1 MNQDLTQALA
11 ERVAA
16 AQAEGRPL
24 RIQGGGTKTW
34 LGRAVAGEPLAVGG
48 HRGILSYEPTEL
60 VITARAGT
68 PLAEIEAALAER
80 GQWLA
85 FEPPHLSPAIGLADG
100 SLDIGAIVS
109 TRSSAS
115 AGDNANANTNAN
127 ANANANASANASA
140 DANLDAGGSAYA
152 NAGGMPGMATLGG
165 TIACGLSGPAR
176 PYAGAARDFV
186 LGVRLI
192 NGKGEVLR
200 FGGEVMKNVAGY
212 DLSRLMAGAQGTL
225 GVLLEVSL
233 KVLPR
238 PVAELT
244 LIFELSPAE
253 AIRRFNDWAGQPLP
267 LSAACHDGERAYIR
281 LAGNEAA
288 VRAARLQLG
297 GEVLDDRMLAGMAMP
312 GAAAK
317 DMTAKDKA
325 GAVAQ
330 GMTVKAMAGAATQE
344 MAEAAAAHA
353 PTAEVATRRGSESGM
368 AADQEAEYGARSAD
382 RDFWRGVRELRHPFF
397 QAGSAPLWRLS
408 LPPTAPLDPRLGSQF
423 IDWGGAQRWV
433 HSEHPLWPVAQAAG
447 GHASCYGLRFG
458 RVARAVSVAANL
470 DPSLDPAVSTAD
482 AVNAEQ
488 AARAVSP
495 GSGEREPAAIPEAE
509 VFQPLPPALLA
520 LHRRLKAA
528 LDPRGILNPGRIYP
542 EL

>member
-1 MNQDLTQALA
+1 MNQDLTQTLA
-11 ERVAA
+11 ARVAS

-34 LGRAVAGEPLAVGG
+34 LGRAVSGEPLVVGG

-68 PLAEIEAALAER
+68 PLAEIQAALAER

-85 FEPPHLSPAIGLADG
+85 FEPPHFSPATGLAD
-100 SLDIGAIVS
+100 DP
-109 TRSSAS
+109 
-115 AGDNANANTNAN
+115 
-127 ANANANASANASA
+127 
-140 DANLDAGGSAYA
+140 LDAG
-152 NAGGMPGMATLGG
+152 AGGRPGKATLGG

-176 PYAGAARDFV
+176 PYSGAARDFV

-225 GVLLEVSL
+225 GVLLDVSL

-238 PVAELT
+238 PAVELT
-244 LIFELSPAE
+244 LVFDLSPAE
-253 AIRRFNDWAGQPLP
+253 AIRRFNQWAGQPLP
-267 LSAACHDGERAYIR
+267 MSAACHDGERAYVR

-288 VRAARLQLG
+288 VRAAQARLG
-297 GEVLDDRMLAGMAMP
+297 GEVFDG
-312 GAAAK
+312 
-317 DMTAKDKA
+317 
-325 GAVAQ
+325 
-330 GMTVKAMAGAATQE
+330 
-344 MAEAAAAHA
+344 
-353 PTAEVATRRGSESGM
+353 
-368 AADQEAEYGARSAD
+368 EAEG
-382 RDFWRGVRELRHPFF
+382 FWRAVRELRHPFF
-397 QAGSAPLWRLS
+397 RQGSAYQPGTAYQQGTAHQQGLAYQTGTAYQPGAAAPLWRLS
-408 LPPTAPLDPRLGSQF
+408 LPPAAPHDPALGPQF

-433 HSEHPLWPVAQAAG
+433 YCKDPLWSVAQAAG
-447 GHASCYGLRFG
+447 GHASRYGLTF
-458 RVARAVSVAANL
+458 ARQDAGAAGG
-470 DPSLDPAVSTAD
+470 DDAD
-482 AVNAEQ
+482 AAGAAGAAGATGATGATGAAGAPDVSGSQGPGAGPDRTKEQ
-488 AARAVSP
+488 ETIEMAGGA
-495 GSGEREPAAIPEAE
+495 

-528 LDPRGILNPGRIYP
+528 LDPVGILNPGRLYP

>member
-11 ERVAA
+11 ERVAVA
-16 AQAEGRPL
+16 HGAGHPL

-85 FEPPHLSPAIGLADG
+85 FEPPHFSPAIGLTDG
-100 SLDIGAIVS
+100 PLDVGAIAS
-109 TRSSAS
+109 TRSNAS
-115 AGDNANANTNAN
+115 AGAGAGG
-127 ANANANASANASA
+127 NANANASA
-140 DANLDAGGSAYA
+140 DAKLDAGGRAYA

-176 PYAGAARDFV
+176 AYAGAARDFV

-233 KVLPR
+233 KVLPL

-244 LIFELSPAE
+244 LVFELSPAE

-267 LSAACHDGERAYIR
+267 LSAACHDGERAFIR

-288 VRAARLQLG
+288 VRAACLRLG
-297 GEVLDDRMLAGMAMP
+297 GEVLDDRMLIGM
-312 GAAAK
+312 
-317 DMTAKDKA
+317 
-325 GAVAQ
+325 
-330 GMTVKAMAGAATQE
+330 AMAGAA
-344 MAEAAAAHA
+344 AAHA
-353 PTAEVATRRGSESGM
+353 SAAEVATSRGGESGM
-368 AADQEAEYGARSAD
+368 TANLEAGGVARSVD

-447 GHASCYGLRFG
+447 GHANCYGLRFG
-458 RVARAVSVAANL
+458 RVAHAVSLAANL

-495 GSGEREPAAIPEAE
+495 GSGELEPVVIPE

>member
-115 AGDNANANTNAN
+115 AGDNANTNAN

-297 GEVLDDRMLAGMAMP
+297 GEVLDDRMLAGMAM
-312 GAAAK
+312 
-317 DMTAKDKA
+317 A
-325 GAVAQ
+325 G
-330 GMTVKAMAGAATQE
+330 
-344 MAEAAAAHA
+344 AAAHA
-353 PTAEVATRRGSESGM
+353 SAAEVATSRGSASGM
-368 AADQEAEYGARSAD
+368 AANLEARGVARSAD

>member
-1 MNQDLTQALA
+1 MNQDLTQTLA
-11 ERVAA
+11 ARVAS

-34 LGRAVAGEPLAVGG
+34 LGRAVDGELLVVAG

-68 PLAEIEAALAER
+68 PLAEIQAALAER

-85 FEPPHLSPAIGLADG
+85 FEPPHFSPATVLADDP
-100 SLDIGAIVS
+100 LDPGAG
-109 TRSSAS
+109 
-115 AGDNANANTNAN
+115 AGARGKADGG
-127 ANANANASANASA
+127 A
-140 DANLDAGGSAYA
+140 DAGRRP
-152 NAGGMPGMATLGG
+152 NAHVDSLPGKATLGG

-176 PYAGAARDFV
+176 PYSGAVRDFV

-225 GVLLEVSL
+225 GVLLDVSL

-238 PVAELT
+238 PAVELT
-244 LIFELSPAE
+244 LVFDLSPAE
-253 AIRRFNDWAGQPLP
+253 AIRRFNQWAGQPLP
-267 LSAACHDGERAYIR
+267 MSAACHDGERAHVR

-288 VRAARLQLG
+288 VRAAQARLG
-297 GEVLDDRMLAGMAMP
+297 GEVFAG
-312 GAAAK
+312 
-317 DMTAKDKA
+317 
-325 GAVAQ
+325 
-330 GMTVKAMAGAATQE
+330 
-344 MAEAAAAHA
+344 
-353 PTAEVATRRGSESGM
+353 
-368 AADQEAEYGARSAD
+368 EAES
-382 RDFWRGVRELRHPFF
+382 FWRAVRELRHPFF
-397 QAGSAPLWRLS
+397 RHGSAYQPGAAPLWRLS
-408 LPPTAPLDPRLGSQF
+408 LPPTAPHDPALGPQL

-433 HSEHPLWPVAQAAG
+433 HSEDPLWPMAQAAG
-447 GHASCYGLRFG
+447 GHASRYALTL
-458 RVARAVSVAANL
+458 ARQGAEAAGV
-470 DPSLDPAVSTAD
+470 DDGDATGAASATGVTAT
-482 AVNAEQ
+482 
-488 AARAVSP
+488 AAGATDVP
-495 GSGEREPAAIPEAE
+495 GIQGPGTGPDRIIKRDTVEMAGGA

-520 LHRRLKAA
+520 LHLRLKAA

>member
-1 MNQDLTQALA
+1 MNQDLTQTLA
-11 ERVAA
+11 ARVAS

-34 LGRAVAGEPLAVGG
+34 LGRAVDGEPLAVAG

-68 PLAEIEAALAER
+68 PLAEIQAALAER

-85 FEPPHLSPAIGLADG
+85 FEPPHFSPATGLTDDPLDPGACAGARGKAIGGADAGAGDKADG
-100 SLDIGAIVS
+100 GLDVGAGGN
-109 TRSSAS
+109 ADGGAD
-115 AGDNANANTNAN
+115 AGRHPNANA
-127 ANANANASANASA
+127 
-140 DANLDAGGSAYA
+140 GSL
-152 NAGGMPGMATLGG
+152 PGKATLGG
-165 TIACGLSGPAR
+165 TLACGLSGPAR
-176 PYAGAARDFV
+176 PYSGAVRDFV

-238 PVAELT
+238 PAVELT
-244 LIFELSPAE
+244 LVFDLSPAE
-253 AIRRFNDWAGQPLP
+253 AIRRFNQWAGQPLP
-267 LSAACHDGERAYIR
+267 MSAACHDGERAYVR

-288 VRAARLQLG
+288 VRAARARLG
-297 GEVLDDRMLAGMAMP
+297 GEVLDDRMLAG
-312 GAAAK
+312 K
-317 DMTAKDKA
+317 
-325 GAVAQ
+325 
-330 GMTVKAMAGAATQE
+330 
-344 MAEAAAAHA
+344 
-353 PTAEVATRRGSESGM
+353 GM
-368 AADQEAEYGARSAD
+368 ANS
-382 RDFWRGVRELRHPFF
+382 DFWRDVRELRHPFF
-397 QAGSAPLWRLS
+397 QAGAAPLWRLS
-408 LPPTAPLDPRLGSQF
+408 LPPTAPLDPRLGYQF

-433 HSEHPLWPVAQAAG
+433 HSEEPLWPVAQAAG

-458 RVARAVSVAANL
+458 RAAQAVSAGCLA
-470 DPSLDPAVSTAD
+470 SAVSMAD
-482 AVNAEQ
+482 AVNAEH
-488 AARAVSP
+488 A
-495 GSGEREPAAIPEAE
+495 EPAVGPNIAERGPESITE

-528 LDPRGILNPGRIYP
+528 LDPRGILNPGRLYA

>member
-1 MNQDLTQALA
+1 MNQDLTQTLA
-11 ERVAA
+11 ARVAS

-34 LGRAVAGEPLAVGG
+34 LGRAVAGEPLAVVD

-68 PLAEIEAALAER
+68 PLVEIEAALAER

-85 FEPPHLSPAIGLADG
+85 FEPPHFSQSQFSTSHVSPGQISYGQISYG
-100 SLDIGAIVS
+100 HIRTGHI
-109 TRSSAS
+109 S
-115 AGDNANANTNAN
+115 AGHISTADSQGASQGTTQGDNPLPVDPKDPPRA
-127 ANANANASANASA
+127 
-140 DANLDAGGSAYA
+140 
-152 NAGGMPGMATLGG
+152 ATLGG

-186 LGVRLI
+186 LGVRII
-192 NGKGEVLR
+192 NGKGDVLR

-244 LIFELSPAE
+244 LVFELSPAE

-288 VRAARLQLG
+288 VRAAQARLG
-297 GEVLDDRMLAGMAMP
+297 GEVLGAQAPAGEDRD
-312 GAAAK
+312 AA
-317 DMTAKDKA
+317 
-325 GAVAQ
+325 
-330 GMTVKAMAGAATQE
+330 
-344 MAEAAAAHA
+344 
-353 PTAEVATRRGSESGM
+353 
-368 AADQEAEYGARSAD
+368 
-382 RDFWRGVRELRHPFF
+382 DFWRAVRELGHPFF
-397 QAGSAPLWRLS
+397 RQGAAPLWRLS
-408 LPPTAPLDPRLGSQF
+408 LPPTAPLDSRLGSQF

-433 HSEHPLWPVAQAAG
+433 HGEHPLWPVAQAAG
-447 GHASCYGLRFG
+447 GHATCHGLKFG
-458 RVARAVSVAANL
+458 RVAHPDSAEAHL
-470 DPSLDPAVSTAD
+470 GPAVSTAD
-482 AVNAEQ
+482 AVNAGH
-488 AARAVSP
+488 APRAVSP
-495 GSGEREPAAIPEAE
+495 GSREREPAAIPEAE
-509 VFQPLPPALLA
+509 VFQPLPLALLA

>member
-1 MNQDLTQALA
+1 MNQDLTQTLA
-11 ERVAA
+11 ARVAS

-34 LGRAVAGEPLAVGG
+34 LGRAVAGEPLAVVD

-68 PLAEIEAALAER
+68 PLVEIEAALAER

-85 FEPPHLSPAIGLADG
+85 FEPPHFSQSQFSTSHVSPGQISYGQISYG
-100 SLDIGAIVS
+100 HIRTGHI
-109 TRSSAS
+109 S
-115 AGDNANANTNAN
+115 AGHISTADSQGASQGTTQGDNPLPVDPKDPPRA
-127 ANANANASANASA
+127 
-140 DANLDAGGSAYA
+140 
-152 NAGGMPGMATLGG
+152 ATLGG

-186 LGVRLI
+186 LGVRII

-253 AIRRFNDWAGQPLP
+253 AIRRFNDWAGQPLT

-297 GEVLDDRMLAGMAMP
+297 GEVLDDRMLAGMAM
-312 GAAAK
+312 
-317 DMTAKDKA
+317 A
-325 GAVAQ
+325 G
-330 GMTVKAMAGAATQE
+330 
-344 MAEAAAAHA
+344 AAAHA
-353 PTAEVATRRGSESGM
+353 SAAEVATSRGSASGM
-368 AADQEAEYGARSAD
+368 AANLEARGVARSAD

>member
-1 MNQDLTQALA
+1 MNQDLTQTLA
-11 ERVAA
+11 AQVAS
-16 AQAEGRPL
+16 AQAEGRAL
-24 RIQGGGTKTW
+24 RIQGGGSKTW
-34 LGRAVAGEPLAVGG
+34 LGRAVCGEPLTVGG

-68 PLAEIEAALAER
+68 PLGEIQAALAER

-85 FEPPHLSPAIGLADG
+85 FEPPHFSPAGGLGDEPFKADPDDRPSIPDSQRHHQG
-100 SLDIGAIVS
+100 FAAFKADPDNRPS
-109 TRSSAS
+109 T
-115 AGDNANANTNAN
+115 
-127 ANANANASANASA
+127 
-140 DANLDAGGSAYA
+140 
-152 NAGGMPGMATLGG
+152 ATLGG

-186 LGVRLI
+186 LGVRII

-238 PVAELT
+238 PLAELT
-244 LIFELSPAE
+244 LTFELSPAE

-288 VRAARLQLG
+288 VRAAQARLG
-297 GEVLDDRMLAGMAMP
+297 GEVLGAQAPAGEDRD
-312 GAAAK
+312 AA
-317 DMTAKDKA
+317 
-325 GAVAQ
+325 
-330 GMTVKAMAGAATQE
+330 
-344 MAEAAAAHA
+344 
-353 PTAEVATRRGSESGM
+353 
-368 AADQEAEYGARSAD
+368 
-382 RDFWRGVRELRHPFF
+382 DFWRAVRELGHPFF
-397 QAGSAPLWRLS
+397 RQGAAPLWRLS
-408 LPPTAPLDPRLGSQF
+408 LPPTAPLDSRLGSQF

-433 HSEHPLWPVAQAAG
+433 HGEHPLWPVAQAAG
-447 GHASCYGLRFG
+447 GHATCHGLKFG
-458 RVARAVSVAANL
+458 RVAHPDSAEAHL
-470 DPSLDPAVSTAD
+470 GPAVSTAD
-482 AVNAEQ
+482 AVNAGH
-488 AARAVSP
+488 APPRAVSP
-495 GSGEREPAAIPEAE
+495 GSREREPAAIPEAE
-509 VFQPLPPALLA
+509 VFQPLPLALLA

>member
-1 MNQDLTQALA
+1 MNQDLTQTLA
-11 ERVAA
+11 ARVAS

-34 LGRAVAGEPLAVGG
+34 LGRAVSGEPLVVGG

-68 PLAEIEAALAER
+68 PLAEIQAALAER

-85 FEPPHLSPAIGLADG
+85 FEPPHFTPAMGLADDP
-100 SLDIGAIVS
+100 LD
-109 TRSSAS
+109 
-115 AGDNANANTNAN
+115 
-127 ANANANASANASA
+127 A
-140 DANLDAGGSAYA
+140 DADADADAGGR
-152 NAGGMPGMATLGG
+152 PGKATLGG

-176 PYAGAARDFV
+176 PYSGAVRDFV

-225 GVLLEVSL
+225 GILLDVSL

-238 PVAELT
+238 PAVELT
-244 LIFELSPAE
+244 LVFDLSPAE
-253 AIRRFNDWAGQPLP
+253 AIRRFNHWAGQPLP
-267 LSAACHDGERAYIR
+267 LSAACHDGERAYVR

-288 VRAARLQLG
+288 VHAAHVRLG
-297 GEVLDDRMLAGMAMP
+297 GEVLDG
-312 GAAAK
+312 
-317 DMTAKDKA
+317 
-325 GAVAQ
+325 
-330 GMTVKAMAGAATQE
+330 
-344 MAEAAAAHA
+344 
-353 PTAEVATRRGSESGM
+353 
-368 AADQEAEYGARSAD
+368 EAEG
-382 RDFWRGVRELRHPFF
+382 FWRAVRELRHPFF
-397 QAGSAPLWRLS
+397 RQGSAYQPGTAYQPGAAPLWRLS
-408 LPPTAPLDPRLGSQF
+408 LPPAAPHDPALGPQF

-433 HSEHPLWPVAQAAG
+433 HSIDPLWSVAQAAG
-447 GHASCYGLRFG
+447 SHASRYGLTF
-458 RVARAVSVAANL
+458 ARQEVGAAGG
-470 DPSLDPAVSTAD
+470 DDAD
-482 AVNAEQ
+482 AAGTAS
-488 AARAVSP
+488 AAGATDVSGTRGPGAGPDRAK
-495 GSGEREPAAIPEAE
+495 ERETVDMAGGA

-528 LDPRGILNPGRIYP
+528 LDPVGILNPGRLYP